1 MRVGVGVGV
10 GECEWQREAVKT
22 WRESFQT
29 APHAVGRCL
38 KLLVQDAYG
47 HGLRPRRPGHA
58 AFGTD
63 ASSARLFSLHQQQ
76 QRQRRR
82 RRRRRQQQQQGG
94 QFMST
99 ADVAIRR
106 GCEGNERSRQ
116 AAVPCNASSQ
126 HLAVDVQCSDSIPH
140 TVAQVGDV
148 YARNAPALDAV
159 STTPRA
165 LFTGPIA
172 APSHQ
177 AMRAIGPVLCLFE
190 LPIFCTWQVP
200 CTSPTFGAWA
210 FPEVQ
215 SSGRQKVAM
224 HVQLAQLLV

>member
-82 RRRRRQQQQQGG
+82 RRRRRRQQQQGG

-106 GCEGNERSRQ
+106 GRQRCRVTPRRSTLQ
-116 AAVPCNASSQ
+116 STCNVPTPFPTQWLRSATSTRVTPLHWMQSAPR
-126 HLAVDVQCSDSIPH
+126 HGHYS
-140 TVAQVGDV
+140 
-148 YARNAPALDAV
+148 PALLQLLAIRPCV
-159 STTPRA
+159 P
-165 LFTGPIA
+165 LGPCCVC
-172 APSHQ
+172 SS
-177 AMRAIGPVLCLFE
+177 CLFFAPGRFRARL
-190 LPIFCTWQVP
+190 LPLEHGH
-200 CTSPTFGAWA
+200 SL
-210 FPEVQ
+210 
-215 SSGRQKVAM
+215 KYN
-224 HVQLAQLLV
+224 HLVDKK